1 MKNFFLIPDRFAHYR
16 EDVFIYIAKELKIK
30 GYNNFLLID
39 INDQDITKIPIGN
52 IKEIS
57 KNYSILKLK
66 NFYFKKYKNIILY
79 QINLLSYFL
88 EKKPQLIIAWGES
101 HRISTLF
108 LLLISKLIGSK
119 LVLWSHGFY
128 GNESFLKLQWRK
140 FFYSLSPLILLYG
153 SEGKRLMNMYL
164 PKKRSYIIGNSTN
177 LKKFDISFNNYD
189 DLIHSRKML
198 IRKYKIKSIGEP
210 ILLSFIGR
218 LTNLKKLDILIDIIN
233 YDSSKNIELWLIG
246 EGDESA
252 KLKRRCK
259 NLGIEN
265 RVHFFG
271 EIYSQKEI
279 HSILEVTDIFA
290 CPSQLG
296 LSVATALSSGLNILT
311 SSYSINHMPETDV
324 LIENNLIN
332 LTDFTDLKFTYKIL
346 KEIYKKS
353 KNIEKRKQ
361 NQLDCY
367 KYFSAEKH
375 SKNILKALQTLF

>member
-1 MKNFFLIPDRFAHYR
+1 
-16 EDVFIYIAKELKIK
+16 
-30 GYNNFLLID
+30 
-39 INDQDITKIPIGN
+39 
-52 IKEIS
+52 
-57 KNYSILKLK
+57 
-66 NFYFKKYKNIILY
+66 
-79 QINLLSYFL
+79 
-88 EKKPQLIIAWGES
+88 
-101 HRISTLF
+101 
-108 LLLISKLIGSK
+108 
-119 LVLWSHGFY
+119 
-128 GNESFLKLQWRK
+128 
-140 FFYSLSPLILLYG
+140 
-153 SEGKRLMNMYL
+153 
-164 PKKRSYIIGNSTN
+164 
-177 LKKFDISFNNYD
+177 
-189 DLIHSRKML
+189 
-198 IRKYKIKSIGEP
+198 
-210 ILLSFIGR
+210 
-218 LTNLKKLDILIDIIN
+218 KLDILIDIIN